1 MSRLRRLLESRR
13 IFFVT
18 THFTSEALPIA
29 HSELAII
36 LESLAETRVRRKFL
50 LLAYCLMPT
59 HLHLLLA
66 PSDDDPLSAVMREIK
81 IRSAKRMQAAR
92 PKQKPLW
99 QARYFD
105 RIMRHRQELSETLD
119 YIHLNPVK
127 DGLVE
132 NADRWPWSSWPG
144 WQSDGNPPIPVD
156 RTDLAID
163 GRSPLRW

>member
-18 THFTSEALPIA
+18 THFASAVLPIA
-29 HSELAII
+29 HSEYVII
-36 LESLAETRVRRKFL
+36 LQSLAEARLHRKFL

-59 HLHLLLA
+59 HLHLLVA
-66 PSDDDPLSAVMREIK
+66 PSDEDRLSGVMREIK
-81 IRSAKRMQAAR
+81 IRSAKRMRAAR
-92 PKQKPLW
+92 PKQKTLW

-127 DGLVE
+127 DGLVKSP
-132 NADRWPWSSWPG
+132 DRWPWSSWPG
-144 WQSDGNPPIPVD
+144 WQTGGNPPIPVD
-156 RTDLAID
+156 RIDLAID
-163 GRSPLRW
+163 GTAPLRW

>member
-18 THFTSEALPIA
+18 THFASEALPIA
-29 HSELAII
+29 HSEFAII
-36 LESLAETRVRRKFL
+36 LQSLAETRVHRKFL

-59 HLHLLLA
+59 HLHLLVA
-66 PSDDDPLSAVMREIK
+66 PSDDDRLSSVMREIK
-81 IRSAKRMQAAR
+81 IRSAKRMRATR
-92 PKQKPLW
+92 PKQTALW

-127 DGLVE
+127 GSLAESPDH
-132 NADRWPWSSWPG
+132 WPWSSCQG
-144 WQSDGNPPIPVD
+144 WQTDGNPPIPVD
-156 RTDLAID
+156 RIDLAID